1 MGTTRAW
8 LAAANYGGLETVS
21 GYTDYEMAEAH
32 HDLEG
37 TESYGERRYGGTRG
51 GWFDETKNA
60 RLHPDTEPEE
70 VRTYVDG
77 RWWTRTATRRSRAH
91 GRPRSRCG
99 RTDPS
104 PRDYTSHTYTTPN
117 KTLESYET
125 IPRSRLPQVNTTS
138 GACA

>member
-1 MGTTRAW
+1 MKWDIPRGYYVARAW
-8 LAAANYGGLETVS
+8 LTAASYGGLETVS

-60 RLHPDTEPEE
+60 RLHPDTEPEN

-77 RWWTRTATRRSRAH
+77 RVVDEQCDSTEPRALGSGPPRTGDWAARGGSRA
-91 GRPRSRCG
+91 
-99 RTDPS
+99 
-104 PRDYTSHTYTTPN
+104 
-117 KTLESYET
+117 
-125 IPRSRLPQVNTTS
+125 
-138 GACA
+138 